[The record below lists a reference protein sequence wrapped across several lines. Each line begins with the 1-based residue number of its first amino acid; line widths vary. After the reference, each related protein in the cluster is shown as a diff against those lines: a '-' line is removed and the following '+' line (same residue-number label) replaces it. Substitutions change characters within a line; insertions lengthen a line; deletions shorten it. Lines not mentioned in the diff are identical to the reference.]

1 MTMPSI
7 SPSGKTVVIADDSAA
22 QRRFLEI
29 LFNLDGHKV
38 VSFENGFE
46 VLDFLQSHCPDLVI
60 LDVHMPYMN
69 GTEVCQNI
77 KDDARLTNIPVILLS
92 SLTDTMTE
100 EMVHSAYADAFM
112 QKPLIGKGFRR
123 LVQTYLGQP
132 ETMVLRTVY

>member
-1 MTMPSI
+1 MPSI
-7 SPSGKTVVIADDSAA
+7 SPSGKTVLIADDSAA

-38 VSFENGFE
+38 VSFENGYE
-46 VLDFLQSHCPDLVI
+46 VLDYVQNHRPDLIV

-77 KDDARLTNIPVILLS
+77 KDDARLRNIPVILLS

-100 EMVHSAYADAFM
+100 EMIYSAAADAFL

-123 LVQTYLGQP
+123 LVQDYLGQ
-132 ETMVLRTVY
+132 TDAMVLRTIF